1 MNNLDI
7 ILPALLLLIGFL
19 FKMVIGRKWN
29 IPDAVQSVCE
39 FPVDV
44 IFLALSFCVG
54 YTISH
59 IENQSM
65 GLLYCFVGIVMATVI
80 VQLWRITLNLYE
92 NKSKH
97 KYKLWVLA
105 LVINLSIAFFGIFK
119 SVDLIVQDEEQTNNT
134 ETQNQAYNIGFLK
147 NEKVL

>member
-1 MNNLDI
+1 MRNLDI

-29 IPDAVQSVCE
+29 VPEAVQSVCE

-59 IENQSM
+59 LDNQSM
-65 GLLYCFVGIVMATVI
+65 GLLYSFVGIVMATVI
-80 VQLWRITLNLYE
+80 VQLWRITLTLYE
-92 NKSKH
+92 NKSKY
-97 KYKLWVLA
+97 KYKYWVLILA
-105 LVINLSIAFFGIFK
+105 INLSISFYGIFK
-119 SVDLIVQDEEQTNNT
+119 SVDLIVQDEEQIDNIK
-134 ETQNQAYNIGFLK
+134 TQNQAYNIGFIK
-147 NEKVL
+147 KEKTL